1 MPKGSVNYDDTG
13 KIFENKQE
21 QKFTTKRTKDIKLG
35 LDYAKKNIA
44 NDKIKNVKLDKGLDI

>member
-21 QKFTTKRTKDIKLG
+21 QKFTTKRTKDVKLN
-35 LDYAKKNIA
+35 LDYTKKNIT
-44 NDKIKNVKLDKGLDI
+44 NDKIKSVKQDKGLDI